1 MSSLFHRTGSSY
13 WPTNDANLD
22 IRKELPIG
30 TYLVGVHPQRG
41 YFLELIEDFSMPKK
55 IYGDTEKR
63 VQRVINTFND
73 RPGSTGIIL
82 AGEKGSGKTL
92 LAKMLSTEL
101 AKDGVITI
109 VVNAPYAGDGFNQLI
124 QGIEQPAYV
133 LFDEYEKV
141 YSEPAD
147 QNALLTLFDGLF
159 ATKKLFGVTCND
171 KWKLS
176 EFMRNRPG
184 RFFYKFE
191 YAGLDAGFIREYL
204 KDNLNNAEN
213 VETFVRYASTYDAFN
228 FDMLQ
233 ALCEEMNR
241 YDENVIDSAKYVNV
255 EQAYGN
261 KWSYDVVSV
270 FLKKPIDNY
279 IAPTDTFNGGRSFNP
294 FSSPASLYYT
304 YTFTSKDGKESWEES
319 DCIDFTPLDI
329 KSFTDDGGITY
340 ENEEAIVTVKRHFD
354 EKFDMSKIL

>member
-22 IRKELPIG
+22 IRKELPVG
-30 TYLVGVHPQRG
+30 TYLVGIHPQRG
-41 YFLELIEDFSMPKK
+41 FYLELIEDFSMPKK
-55 IYGDTEKR
+55 IYGDTSKR
-63 VQRVINTFND
+63 VQRVLNTFND

-101 AKDGVITI
+101 AKEGVITI

-141 YSEPAD
+141 YAEPAD

-159 ATKKLFGVTCND
+159 TTKKLFGVTCND

-191 YAGLDAGFIREYL
+191 YAGLDAEFIREYL
-204 KDNLNNAEN
+204 KDNLRNQEN

-233 ALCEEMNR
+233 ALVEEMNR
-241 YDENVIDSAKYVNV
+241 YDENVLDAAKFVNV

-261 KWSYDVVSV
+261 KWQYDVVSV
-270 FLKKPIDNY
+270 FYKKPIENFIKHNDS
-279 IAPTDTFNGGRSFNP
+279 FNGGRTFNP
-294 FSSPASLYYT
+294 FTGTAHLYYE
-304 YTFTSKDGKESWEES
+304 YKFTTKDGKESWDES
-319 DCIDFTPLDI
+319 ETLEFTPLDI
-329 KSFTDDGGITY
+329 KDFADDGSVTYETDD
-340 ENEEAIVTVKRHFD
+340 AIVTIKRHVD
-354 EKFDMSKIL
+354 EKFDMSKVL